1 MEKEKNQCG
10 DLIVKASI
18 KRKPR
23 FKAGA
28 ELSSS
33 VNLKSVDVEV
43 NDVATEDTETFAIQ
57 LHFRGCVNAECDC

>member
-1 MEKEKNQCG
+1 MEERQCG
-10 DLIVKASI
+10 DLIIKAEI

-23 FKAGA
+23 FKAGS

-33 VNLKSVDVEV
+33 VNLKRVEVEV
-43 NDVATEDTETFAIQ
+43 NDVSTEDAETFDIK